1 MPEPEVLT
9 WIAFAGGERVA
20 LGPPAEVAH
29 ACARHLER
37 NPGAALLAF
46 DAHSSQPVEM
56 DLRGTPA
63 EASARLDPAAAVRP
77 GPGRPKLGVT
87 AREVTLLPRHW
98 DWLAA
103 QPGGASVALR
113 RLVEE
118 ASRTHQER
126 DRRRRAQESAYR
138 FVTALAGDA
147 PGYEEALRALFA
159 GDAEAFRRHTGGWP
173 ADVREH
179 ARRLLDAALNCP
191 GS

>member
-1 MPEPEVLT
+1 MPEPEVQS

-37 NPGAALLAF
+37 NPAAALLAF
-46 DAHSSQPVEM
+46 DARTSQPVEM

-63 EASARLDPAAAVRP
+63 EAAARLGPAAAVRP
-77 GPGRPKLGVT
+77 GRGRPKLGVT

-159 GDAEAFRRHTGGWP
+159 GDAEAFGRHTGSWP

-179 ARRLLDAALNCP
+179 ARGLLDAALSCP